1 MDMSQI
7 LQDAELKEEIIDKLA
22 SGGLPAPFAS
32 SVTSAR
38 MRSIVESAG
47 RDLPVTGSEEESII
61 RLFGRPVLLIQDDAF
76 AKPQSEVWQNR
87 LGDARRQLEEAIPS
101 VGRVE
106 LKNNP
111 TYEWA
116 GTAWL
121 VAEDIVVTNRH
132 VAELFAR
139 SHGDSYVFRQN
150 FDGKRMAGR
159 VDFREEYRRPDE
171 IEFKFTD
178 ILHIEEGDGPDI
190 ALFRVDVSGA
200 GGAQGRRRIRL
211 AGSIG
216 ETDRVAVIGYPARDS
231 RIPDPAVMRD
241 IFGNIYNVKRLA
253 PGAVMSVDDNVLQHD
268 CSTLGGNSGS
278 VVLNIDTGEAVGL
291 HFAGRYQTANYAV
304 PASTVADR
312 LSRFV

>member
-1 MDMSQI
+1 MDMSRI
-7 LQDAELKEEIIDKLA
+7 LQDAELKEEIMDKLV
-22 SGGLPAPFAS
+22 SGGLPAPFTS

-47 RDLPVTGSEEESII
+47 RDLPVSGSEEESII

-76 AKPQSEVWQNR
+76 AKPQSEVWHSR
-87 LGDARRQLEEAIPS
+87 LGDARQQIERAIPS

-106 LKNNP
+106 IKNNP
-111 TYEWA
+111 TYEWG

-121 VAEDIVVTNRH
+121 VAEDIIVTNRH

-139 SHGDSYVFRQN
+139 RHADSFVFRKN

-171 IEFKFTD
+171 VEFKFTD

-200 GGAQGRRRIRL
+200 QHRQRIQL
-211 AGSIG
+211 SASTN

-253 PGAVMSVDDNVLQHD
+253 PGAVMSVDDTVLQHD

-278 VVLNIDTGEAVGL
+278 VVLNINTGEAVGL

-304 PASTVADR
+304 PAPTVAAR